1 MAESMSKA
9 EERKA
14 HRDQRKNERK
24 LQMRIFYIALILLVV
39 IIGVILSFTVFFH
52 VSRVEVRGY
61 SVYAEDLVVDSSGI
75 HTGDNLFLINRG
87 KVKEHIVQK
96 LPYIGD
102 VTVKISLPN
111 KIVITVFET
120 SAVSVVQSGNSLV
133 LLNENGKVLGT
144 AATMDEIYENG
155 ILEDGIKLERG
166 EADEFENEDLQTSEP
181 AATAET
187 PAEATAEAAADPA
200 DPAGEAAAAPEG
212 GAENS
217 ATGNGEMVYAT
228 PGGNVAQSPVKEPE
242 PEIPVYVLYNDDL
255 VTLKGVK
262 VKSAKLGKTVE
273 FDSEK
278 TLSIYTEIMNLF
290 IENSIT
296 GITELNLKDV
306 YNITMRYE
314 NRIDVKV
321 GSITNL
327 DSKMAFAAKVIKDQD
342 AAEPDQRGVIDL
354 TIDKKAYFQP
364 ETTTKPTTTEPTTAA
379 EGETTPE
386 GETTTEPE
394 GETMT
399 NSAGEKIQVAR
410 TTVKETTTNQP

>member
-120 SAVSVVQSGNSLV
+120 SAVSVVQSGNNLV

-144 AATMDEIYENG
+144 AASMDEIYENG

-166 EADEFENEDLQTSEP
+166 EAAEFENEDLQTSEP
-181 AATAET
+181 AAPAEA
-187 PAEATAEAAADPA
+187 PAEATAEAAA

-212 GAENS
+212 GAESS

-242 PEIPVYVLYNDDL
+242 LEKPVYVLCNDNI

-262 VKSAKLGKTVE
+262 VKSAKTGKTVE

-278 TLSIYTEIMNLF
+278 TLNIYTEIMNLF

-306 YNITMRYE
+306 YNITMSYE

-399 NSAGEKIQVAR
+399 NSAGERIQVAR

>member
-24 LQMRIFYIALILLVV
+24 LQMRIFYIALVLLII
-39 IIGVILSFTVFFH
+39 IIGLILSFTVFFH
-52 VSRVEVRGY
+52 VSKVEVRGY
-61 SVYAEDLVVDSSGI
+61 SIYAEDLVVSSSGV

-96 LPYIGD
+96 LPFIGD

-120 SAVSVVQSGNSLV
+120 SAVSVVQSGNNMV
-133 LLNENGKVLGT
+133 LLNENGKVLAT
-144 AATMDEIYENG
+144 AASIDEIYEYG
-155 ILEDGIKLERG
+155 VLEDGIKLDHG
-166 EADEFENEDLQTSEP
+166 EAGEFEDEDLQTAEPVTEEP
-181 AATAET
+181 AAE
-187 PAEATAEAAADPA
+187 PAEASAEAPA
-200 DPAGEAAAAPEG
+200 E
-212 GAENS
+212 AENGEVADNS
-217 ATGNGEMVYAT
+217 TGNGETMYAT
-228 PGGNVAQSPVKEPE
+228 PNGNVAQSPVKEPE
-242 PEIPVYVLYNDDL
+242 PEKPVYVLYDDEL
-255 VTLKGVK
+255 VVLKGVK
-262 VKSAKLGKTVE
+262 VKNAKPGKTVE

-306 YNITMRYE
+306 YNINMRYE

-327 DSKMAFAAKVIKDQD
+327 ESKMAFAAKVIKDQD

-364 ETTTKPTTTEPTTAA
+364 ETTTKPTTEATTQP
-379 EGETTPE
+379 EEETTNPDE
-386 GETTTEPE
+386 PATEPE

-410 TTVKETTTNQP
+410 TTQKETTANQP